1 MARTE
6 QMSRFTKIEETAMLQ
21 NDTPYDDFAAH
32 FYNTRYQR
40 LRGLPIES
48 AEQVRAASKKAIYD
62 SIGKNQYELG
72 VLQDEGKVAMAWSMD
87 WYRLRTPDNQTFH
100 LTDDD
105 KENIVNDFVELSK
118 TAPLKTQ
125 IHILQSENSDT
136 LLIAV
141 SMILE

>member
-21 NDTPYDDFAAH
+21 NNTSYDDFAAH

-40 LRGLPIES
+40 LRGLPMES
-48 AEQVRAASKKAIYD
+48 AEQVRTATRKANYD
-62 SIGKNQYELG
+62 ATGKNQYELPL
-72 VLQDEGKVAMAWSMD
+72 LQDQGKDAMAWSMN
-87 WYRLRTPDNQTFH
+87 WYRLRTPENKTYQ
-100 LTDDD
+100 LTDED
-105 KENIVNDFVELSK
+105 KATIISDFVEDSK
-118 TAPLKTQ
+118 RSPLKTT
-125 IHILQSENSDT
+125 IHIFQSENSDT